1 MIGVKQ
7 SEILD
12 WAMRGV
18 IDAIQKEPDEEKK
31 IELNKILK
39 ELAMMFV
46 LAEQK
51 ERGW

>member
-1 MIGVKQ
+1 VKQ
-7 SEILD
+7 SEVID

-18 IDAIQKEPDEEKK
+18 IDAMQKEPDEEKK
-31 IELNKILK
+31 VELNKTLK

-46 LAEQK
+46 LAERE